1 MQFNVSK
8 DDTQILITALQY
20 GLANDCDMFVAEN
33 LNITDIAA
41 HDQMQKLLEYLKN
54 GLQHG

>member
-41 HDQMQKLLEYLKN
+41 HDQMQTWVEYLED
-54 GLQHG
+54 GWQHG